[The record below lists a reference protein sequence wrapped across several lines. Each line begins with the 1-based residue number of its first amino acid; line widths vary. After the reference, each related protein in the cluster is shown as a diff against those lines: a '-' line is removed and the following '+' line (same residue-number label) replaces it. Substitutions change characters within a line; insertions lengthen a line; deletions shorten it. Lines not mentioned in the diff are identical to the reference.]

1 MSGGYFVITAPS
13 RKPTNQTKRD
23 KDKQRFELT
32 SSDREG
38 IKRRQAEQTKKVDRK
53 KREKKRERN
62 RERKKKR
69 ENVCVLRD
77 RKAMS
82 RARVRQRG

>member
-1 MSGGYFVITAPS
+1 MSSGYSVITAPS

-38 IKRRQAEQTKKVDRK
+38 IKRRHAEQTKKVDRK
-53 KREKKRERN
+53 KRENEKK
-62 RERKKKR
+62 RKKKR